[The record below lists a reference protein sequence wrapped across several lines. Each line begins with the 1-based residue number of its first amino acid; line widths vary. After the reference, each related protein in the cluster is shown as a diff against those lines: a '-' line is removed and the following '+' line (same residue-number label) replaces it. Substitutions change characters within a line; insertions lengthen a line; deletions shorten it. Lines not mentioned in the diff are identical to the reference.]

1 MRKMQIKIIMRY
13 HHTPVRMT
21 IIKHKKMLERLWRR
35 ENPGA
40 LLVGK

>member
-1 MRKMQIKIIMRY
+1 MRKRQIKIIMRY

-21 IIKHKKMLERLWRR
+21 VTKDKKMLERLWRR

-40 LLVGK
+40 LLVGQ